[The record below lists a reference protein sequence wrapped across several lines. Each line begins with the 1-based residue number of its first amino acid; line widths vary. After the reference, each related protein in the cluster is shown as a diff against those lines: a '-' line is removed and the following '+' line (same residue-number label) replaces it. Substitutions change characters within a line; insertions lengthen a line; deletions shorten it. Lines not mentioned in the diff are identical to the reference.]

1 MVQATPS
8 RPSSVRDVLGPSQ
21 WLHVAGSGSGKWCPA
36 EGSLVIE
43 TLSRL
48 VGQGLDDPD
57 IFVIT
62 PFRIVARQLRE
73 ALAKSDPVMRMT
85 D

>member
-8 RPSSVRDVLGPSQ
+8 RQSSVRDVLGPSQ

-36 EGSLVIE
+36 EGGLVVE
-43 TLSRL
+43 TLLRL
-48 VGQGLDDPD
+48 AGHGLDDPD

-73 ALAKSDPVMRMT
+73 TLAA
-85 D
+85 